1 MSLTTTQANSP
12 ALFASVSFIPLYATF
27 ALFFGGLWSLM
38 YPVTPPFFPADVR
51 GSGFGLASA
60 AAKLGQVTSPL
71 VASRLADTSVLA
83 MGTFFTALWA
93 GATGVLLLLM
103 LLHRSAR
110 RCATTP
116 VHLQEVD
123 TRGDGE
129 EGVRTQSVVI
139 RACLL

>member
-1 MSLTTTQANSP
+1 MAAV
-12 ALFASVSFIPLYATF
+12 ALDAASE
-27 ALFFGGLWSLM
+27 GE
-38 YPVTPPFFPADVR
+38 
-51 GSGFGLASA
+51 
-60 AAKLGQVTSPL
+60 VTSSSHKHLTRSNSGRSLLTPL
-71 VASRLADTSVLA
+71 AAQRTPV
-83 MGTFFTALWA
+83 A